1 MDDAAGRSVALGLG
15 NGPSLRCGSDKHLAA
30 GGADAAQRIPIP
42 GSGSAATGALGA
54 VFRFVKVGLLD
65 ADVFPIDVEFISD
78 DHGEM
83 SFDTLADLGIL
94 SHDGEGAIG
103 GDANERGGIE
113 GGGRKL
119 WRLGKDFGNRIE
131 VKCKE
136 DASAGDSGDAKKSAA
151 IKECGVHGASFG
163 ERCDSGGGRHLC
175 RKHCKPIL

>member
-54 VFRFVKVGLLD
+54 VFRFVKIGLLD

-94 SHDGEGAIG
+94 SHDGDGAIG

-113 GGGRKL
+113 GGGRWL
-119 WRLGKDFGNRIE
+119 LRRGLRRCGEGSCDRLEMIS
-131 VKCKE
+131 KE
-136 DASAGDSGDAKKSAA
+136 KAASHNGRGAEKSAA
-151 IKECGVHGASFG
+151 TKKRGVHGTSFG
-163 ERCDSGGGRHLC
+163 ERCDSGG
-175 RKHCKPIL
+175 